1 MKKKILTAGKIIF
14 FVGLGLF
21 FIWLF
26 LRHLTAE
33 EKKEILNSFTHANYS
48 WILLSIIL
56 GIISHFS
63 RTARWIILLKPMGF
77 NPRFRNTCLAVFIGY
92 FANLALPRL
101 GEVSRCGILARYEK
115 IPLQKSFGTVVTERG
130 LDLIIFFLIFLV
142 NFFVHLNKAGLFKNT
157 QVYRNAA
164 DKYSQLENTGI
175 IYYIAAGLLLL
186 LLIIA
191 IKLRHKISHTRP
203 YRKLKEVITGFFEG
217 MKSLMK
223 IKQPYW
229 FVFHSLF
236 IWTMYLMMTWVV
248 FFSLPETS
256 SLGLDV
262 GLSVL
267 VFGTVGI
274 MVVQGGIG
282 IYPWI
287 VAETLAV
294 FGIAQTTG
302 YASGWLLW
310 SGQTIMVI
318 LAGIV
323 SLILL
328 PVLNNKQNDKT
339 SGDRIQNS

>member
-1 MKKKILTAGKIIF
+1 MKKKILTAGKILF
-14 FVGLGLF
+14 FIGLGLF

-26 LRHLTAE
+26 LKNLTPAE
-33 EKKEILNSFTHANYS
+33 RKEILDSFTHANYN
-48 WILLSIIL
+48 WILLSIFL
-56 GIISHFS
+56 GITSHFS
-63 RTARWIILLKPMGF
+63 RTARWIILLRPMGF

-115 IPLQKSFGTVVTERG
+115 IPIQKSFGTVVTERG
-130 LDLIIFFLIFLV
+130 LDLIIFFIAFLV
-142 NFFVHLNKAGLFKNT
+142 NFIIHLNKTGLFKNT
-157 QVYRNAA
+157 KTYRNLAE
-164 DKYSQLENTGI
+164 KYNQLENPGL
-175 IYYIAAGLLLL
+175 IYYLAAAFILI

-191 IKLRHKISHTRP
+191 VKMRHKISHTRP
-203 YRKLKEVITGFFEG
+203 YKKIREIVLGFLEG
-217 MKSLMK
+217 LKSLIR
-223 IKQPYW
+223 IKQPFW
-229 FVFHSLF
+229 FVFHSLY
-236 IWTMYLMMTWVV
+236 IWLMYLLMTWVV

-256 SLGLDV
+256 HLGLDV

-294 FGIAQTTG
+294 FGIDAIAG

-310 SGQTIMVI
+310 TGQTLMVI
-318 LAGIV
+318 IGGVV

-328 PVLNNKQNDKT
+328 PILNNKKYEKT
-339 SGDRIQNS
+339 